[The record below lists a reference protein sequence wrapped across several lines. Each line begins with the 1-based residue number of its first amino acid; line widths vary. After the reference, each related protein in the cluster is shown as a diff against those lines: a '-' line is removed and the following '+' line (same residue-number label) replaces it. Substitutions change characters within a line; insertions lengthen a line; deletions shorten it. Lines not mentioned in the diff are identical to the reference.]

1 MSIAACLSIILIS
14 GASVPTGTA
23 APPAPEQ
30 LVVFVSPSA
39 STLARTFQTEHLPS
53 IRDVARELGI
63 PVRVMDVSGGAPP
76 EVALTPLLVFQN
88 HRGRS
93 VYEGRYAN
101 IDRIRNFLR
110 TSRVVGQGDEGL
122 TLRDMPV
129 WQPGRSRIA
138 ALLKVAAVT
147 GQRPPRHDHDK
158 FTAEAKR
165 AILKG
170 FTKFDIVKSVTLGRG
185 DRRFY
190 LDFNPWLSHD
200 GTLYL
205 SVSLYSQF
213 HCKEPIFTRPGAA
226 FSGPWRDRKRLFRRA
241 AAALEDAIVDTLESS
256 PMGDGFDPVP
266 NSVPSVTWLSLGL
279 ELPPSPK
286 NAGKDI
292 SGPPLPRRW
301 TLSTK
306 GAGDASH
313 LTFHFPL
320 PLDSYAGEVRS
331 VRGELAFDSGLSVR
345 SVRGHFTADPASVT
359 MGDPDLDHA
368 LHGSTF
374 LDVETHGT
382 SKFVIESVDAESAA
396 LAYGRQVPVTMRG
409 SFSMK
414 GVTLPLSAR
423 AFFEPVIGESGSP
436 RLLLTGRFQLSM
448 AAFSIE
454 GPDGPSPAKDTL
466 ILDFR
471 FSMEPASHGK

>member
-1 MSIAACLSIILIS
+1 MSIAACWSIILVS
-14 GASVPTGTA
+14 GASVVADPG
-23 APPAPEQ
+23 APPLPQQ
-30 LVVFVSPSA
+30 LVVFVSPNA

-53 IRDVARELGI
+53 IREVAQELGI
-63 PVRVMDVSGGAPP
+63 PGRVIDVSGGAPP
-76 EVALTPLLVFQN
+76 EVVLTPLLLFQD

-101 IDRIRNFLR
+101 IERIRNFLR

-129 WQPGRSRIA
+129 WQSGRSRIA

-147 GQRPPRHDHDK
+147 GKQPPRYNHDK
-158 FTAEAKR
+158 FTAEAKH

-170 FTKFDIVKSVTLGRG
+170 FAKFEIARSVTLGRS

-200 GTLYL
+200 DTLYL

-213 HCKEPIFTRPGAA
+213 HCKEPVFTRPGAA

-241 AAALEDAIVDTLESS
+241 AAALEDAIVDTLKSS

-279 ELPPSPK
+279 ELPPSPSHAAK
-286 NAGKDI
+286 EL

-306 GAGDASH
+306 GTGDASH
-313 LTFHFPL
+313 LAFHFPA

-331 VRGELAFDSGLSVR
+331 VRGELAFDSVLSVA

-374 LDVETHGT
+374 LDVEAHGT
-382 SKFVIESVDAESAA
+382 SKFVIESVDAEPAA

-423 AFFEPVIGESGSP
+423 AFFEPVIGPSGSP

-448 AAFSIE
+448 AAFAIE
-454 GPDGPSPAKDTL
+454 GPDGPSPAEDTL